1 MFTFKAMPILA
12 PSKLIA
18 AAGFVAVTH
27 LFMLSAVNGQVN
39 STEQKLIQK
48 TDVGKLS
55 SGGKLKPVQAN
66 MDIRKYAIT
75 LDVDIANKFIK
86 GNTVVNLQLKNT
98 ADTILLD
105 LIQHYNIESIK
116 VDGKP
121 VSFDHKDEKIY
132 IKGNG
137 FDKSNQFS
145 AGNHSVFIAYSGN
158 PPEAVRPP
166 WLGGFTWA
174 KDRSGNDWVSIN
186 IQKEGGRMYFPCKDH
201 PSDEPNEGAELYIT
215 VPKGLS
221 VAGPGLLQKTV
232 TKKDKT
238 SFFWK
243 TNYSI
248 SNYCILFNIGK
259 YKVVKDSYT
268 TINGNVV
275 PIEYY
280 ILEEDSAQ
288 AKRVIEAKK
297 RDSKILEKYFGEY
310 PWYKEKIGIAAVPN
324 SGMEH
329 QTMITFDNKFIFTT
343 VGGQEYSAN
352 LFHEYAHEWWANK
365 VTNRDW
371 AHMWIQEGIGTYAE
385 ALAMYELGGQE
396 EYNKIIAAH
405 KRGIRYRK
413 PLVGGEELSEDET
426 YAGNDIYTKGSFF
439 MHSLRYVIGD
449 DVFFKTLKQLATDE
463 AYTYD
468 NTVTTTDVEQLFS
481 KAAGYSLKP
490 FFDFHLRT
498 TELMEISIKETG
510 YQQYQIKPLNYFMD
524 LPYEVTINGKP
535 VRMMIGKEGIT
546 FKSNSLPLVDA
557 AGYYLKKLTI
567 Q

>member
-1 MFTFKAMPILA
+1 MTYTKHIR
-12 PSKLIA
+12 LIA
-18 AAGFVAVTH
+18 ALGLISIAQLCSSSLA
-27 LFMLSAVNGQVN
+27 SAQ
-39 STEQKLIQK
+39 L
-48 TDVGKLS
+48 TDIGKLS

-66 MDIRKYAIT
+66 MDIRKYVLN

-86 GNTVVNLQLKNT
+86 GNTTVNLQLKNV

-105 LIQHYNIESIK
+105 FIQHYTIESIK
-116 VDGKP
+116 VDGKA
-121 VSFDHKDEKIY
+121 VLFDHKEEKIF
-132 IKGNG
+132 IKANG
-137 FDKSNQFS
+137 GDGVKPFSTSNQFT
-145 AGNHSVFIAYSGN
+145 AGNHSVFIVYGGN
-158 PPEAVRPP
+158 PPEAIRPP
-166 WLGGFTWA
+166 WLGGFTWS

-201 PSDEPNEGAELYIT
+201 PSDEPNEGVEMNIT
-215 VPKGLS
+215 VPTGLS

-232 TKKDKT
+232 TKKNKST
-238 SFFWK
+238 FSWK
-243 TNYSI
+243 TNYTI
-248 SNYCILFNIGK
+248 SNYCVLFNIGK
-259 YKVVKDSYT
+259 YRVFKDSYT
-268 TINGNVV
+268 TINNHVV

-310 PWYKEKIGIAAVPN
+310 PWFKEKIGIAAVPN

-329 QTMITFDNKFIFTT
+329 QTMITFDNKFIFTK
-343 VGGQEYSAN
+343 VGGQDYSAN

-413 PLVGGEELSEDET
+413 SLVGGEELSEDET

-439 MHSLRYVIGD
+439 MHSLRYVLGD
-449 DVFFKTLKQLATDE
+449 EVFLKTLKQLATDE

-481 KAAGYSLKP
+481 KAAGYTLKP

-498 TELMEISIKETG
+498 TQLMEVSVKETG

-524 LPYEVTINGKP
+524 LPFDITLNG
-535 VRMMIGKEGIT
+535 RATRLILGKDGISV
-546 FKSNSLPLVDA
+546 KSNTVPMVDA
-557 AGYYLKKLTI
+557 AGYYLKKVVI